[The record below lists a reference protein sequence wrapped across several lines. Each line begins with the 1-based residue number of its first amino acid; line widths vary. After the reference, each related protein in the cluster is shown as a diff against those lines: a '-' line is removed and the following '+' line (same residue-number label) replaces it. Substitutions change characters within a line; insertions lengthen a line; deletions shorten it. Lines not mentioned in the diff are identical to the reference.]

1 MAKKIL
7 QSGASVHTQ
16 LTNSRILL
24 AISLVLKGAV
34 LQAKRQSI
42 MPLKQWGRPVRIV
55 IQTRALAR
63 WKRHLEKGA
72 GGEGMREG
80 AAIKRD

>member
-1 MAKKIL
+1 
-7 QSGASVHTQ
+7 
-16 LTNSRILL
+16 L
-24 AISLVLKGAV
+24 AIYLVLKGAV

-63 WKRHLEKGA
+63 WKRHLEKGV
-72 GGEGMREG
+72 GGEGIQKEG
-80 AAIKRD
+80 AATKRD